1 MSGRSVQIMQTQKQ
15 LTIGETS
22 ALCAVSVRM
31 LRHWESMGLL
41 HPTRDSNGYRLYS
54 EDDIA
59 RIRRIR
65 LYRDLGLTT
74 EQIRAALDGPATETL
89 TLMREQRARISG
101 HITQLQL
108 ILQDIDELSA
118 YAHNTKEDETMD
130 THTPTKRTTAGETAR
145 SGWNTRNTAPA
156 RMTRNSKRIST
167 PCGRSSS
174 NWRRRCATA
183 SSPAAR
189 LQMSLR
195 CGTGNRSRGIT

>member
-1 MSGRSVQIMQTQKQ
+1 MFTVFNSSPPPNRPHHALGGLATHAELRVYKRHSVPNQASAHRHAGSVDLHIMSGRSVQIMQTQKQ

-74 EQIRAALDGPATETL
+74 DQIRAALDGPATETL
-89 TLMREQRARISG
+89 SLMREQRTRISE

-130 THTPTKRTTAGETAR
+130 NPYA
-145 SGWNTRNTAPA
+145 N
-156 RMTRNSKRIST
+156 
-167 PCGRSSS
+167 
-174 NWRRRCATA
+174 
-183 SSPAAR
+183 
-189 LQMSLR
+189 
-195 CGTGNRSRGIT
+195 